1 MPRVLL
7 LLPTN
12 TYRTHD
18 FMAAAGKLG
27 VDVVVVS
34 EQPSTME
41 GREPS
46 SLLTVDFLDPDSA
59 AEKALSFFRKYPFQA
74 VVSVDEDTAVVAT
87 AISQAVGL
95 AHNSPQAA
103 TATRLKH
110 VMREMLSGA
119 DVLVPVHRLFS
130 VADDARDLA
139 RRVGYPCVV
148 KPVFLAAS
156 RGVMRANDEH
166 EFVSAFER
174 LKAILRDPDLVR
186 RGGPL
191 ARQVLV
197 EDYVSGVE
205 VALEGVM
212 TGGELKVLA
221 LFDKPD
227 PLEGPFFEETIYV
240 TPSRL
245 PEGRQSEIAVTTAK
259 AAEALGLRD
268 GPIHAELRLNAK
280 GVWVIEIAGRSI
292 GGLCSRSLR
301 FGVGLSL
308 EELLLRHALG
318 MDVSTL
324 SRESDASGV
333 MMMPSPQAGVL
344 KSVRGERDAEAVSGV
359 QEVTITS
366 HLGKVLVPLPEGSSY
381 LGFIFARGETP
392 VTVESALREA
402 AACLDFVIS
411 PPSEGEQD

>member
-18 FMAAAGKLG
+18 FMAAAGRLG
-27 VDVVVVS
+27 VEVVVVS

-41 GREPS
+41 GREPG

-59 AEKALSFFRKYPFQA
+59 AEKALSFSRDYPFQA
-74 VVSVDEDTAVVAT
+74 VVSVDEDTAVIAA

-119 DVLVPVHRLFS
+119 VLVPAHRLFA
-130 VADDARDLA
+130 VADDTEDIAS
-139 RRVGYPCVV
+139 RVGYPCVL

-191 ARQVLV
+191 ARQILV

-245 PEGRQSEIAVTTAK
+245 SEGRQSAIAATTAK
-259 AAEALGLRD
+259 AAEALGLRE
-268 GPIHAELRLNAK
+268 GPIHAELRLNSE

-301 FGVGLSL
+301 FGVGFSL

-324 SRESDASGV
+324 TRESVASGV
-333 MMMPSPQAGVL
+333 MMMPIPQAGVL
-344 KSVRGERDAEAVSGV
+344 KGVRGEREAEAVSGV

-366 HLGKVLVPLPEGSSY
+366 HLGKILAPLPEGSSY
-381 LGFIFARGETP
+381 LGFIFARAETLAA
-392 VTVESALREA
+392 VESALREA
-402 AACLDFVIS
+402 AACLEFVIS
-411 PPSEGEQD
+411 PPSEGDQG

>member
-1 MPRVLL
+1 M
-7 LLPTN
+7 
-12 TYRTHD
+12 
-18 FMAAAGKLG
+18 
-27 VDVVVVS
+27 
-34 EQPSTME
+34 
-41 GREPS
+41 
-46 SLLTVDFLDPDSA
+46 
-59 AEKALSFFRKYPFQA
+59 
-74 VVSVDEDTAVVAT
+74 
-87 AISQAVGL
+87 
-95 AHNSPQAA
+95 
-103 TATRLKH
+103 
-110 VMREMLSGA
+110 
-119 DVLVPVHRLFS
+119 
-130 VADDARDLA
+130 
-139 RRVGYPCVV
+139 
-148 KPVFLAAS
+148 
-156 RGVMRANDEH
+156 
-166 EFVSAFER
+166 
-174 LKAILRDPDLVR
+174 
-186 RGGPL
+186 

-245 PEGRQSEIAVTTAK
+245 PEGRQSEIAATTAK
-259 AAEALGLRD
+259 AAEALGLRE
-268 GPIHAELRLNAK
+268 GPIHAELRLNSK

-324 SRESDASGV
+324 TRESVASGV
-333 MMMPSPQAGVL
+333 MMMPIPQAGVL
-344 KSVRGERDAEAVSGV
+344 KGVRGEREAEAVSGI

-392 VTVESALREA
+392 ETVESALREA
-402 AACLDFVIS
+402 AARFDFVIS
-411 PPSEGEQD
+411 PLSEGEQD

>member
-18 FMAAAGKLG
+18 FMVAARKLG

-34 EQPSTME
+34 EQASTME
-41 GREPS
+41 SREPA
-46 SLLTVDFLDPDSA
+46 SLFTVDFLDPDSA
-59 AEKALSFFRKYPFQA
+59 AEKAFSFYREYPFEA
-74 VVSVDEDTAVVAT
+74 VISVDEDTAVVAA

-95 AHNSPQAA
+95 AQNSPQAA

-110 VMREMLSGA
+110 VMRKMLSRA
-119 DVLVPVHRLFS
+119 EVLVPAHRLFAI
-130 VADDARDLA
+130 ADDAEDLA
-139 RRVGYPCVV
+139 SRVDYPCVL
-148 KPVFLAAS
+148 KPVFLSAS
-156 RGVMRANDEH
+156 RGVMRANGER

-174 LKAILRDPDLVR
+174 LRAILGDRDLAR

-245 PEGRQSEIAVTTAK
+245 PEQRQSEIAATTAK
-259 AAEALGLRD
+259 AAAALGLRE
-268 GPIHAELRLNAK
+268 GPVHSELRLNSK

-308 EELLLRHALG
+308 EELLLRQALG
-318 MDVSTL
+318 MEVSTL
-324 SRESDASGV
+324 CRESAASGV
-333 MMMPSPQAGVL
+333 MMIPIPQAGVL
-344 KSVRGERDAEAVSGV
+344 KGVRGVREAEAVSGV
-359 QEVTITS
+359 QDVTITS
-366 HLGKVLVPLPEGSSY
+366 PLGKVLVPLPEGSSY
-381 LGFIFARGETP
+381 LGFIFASGETP
-392 VTVESALREA
+392 ATVESALREA
-402 AACLDFVIS
+402 AVCLDFVIS
-411 PPSEGEQD
+411 PPSEEGQD

>member
-18 FMAAAGKLG
+18 FMVAAGKLG

-41 GREPS
+41 SREPS

-74 VVSVDEDTAVVAT
+74 VVSVDEDTAVVAA

-119 DVLVPVHRLFS
+119 DVLVPTHRLFS
-130 VADDARDLA
+130 VADEAKDLA
-139 RRVGYPCVV
+139 SRVEYPCVL

-156 RGVMRANDEH
+156 RGVMRANDTR
-166 EFVSAFER
+166 EFVAVFER
-174 LKAILRDPDLVR
+174 LKAILRDPELVR

-245 PEGRQSEIAVTTAK
+245 PEGGQSEIAATTVK
-259 AAEALGLRD
+259 AAEALGLRE
-268 GPIHAELRLNAK
+268 GPIHAELRLNSK
-280 GVWVIEIAGRSI
+280 GAWVIEIAGRSI

-324 SRESDASGV
+324 FRESVASGV
-333 MMMPSPQAGVL
+333 MMMPIPQAGVL
-344 KSVRGERDAEAVSGV
+344 KGVRGVREAEAVSGV

-402 AACLDFVIS
+402 AACLDFVIN